1 MEEIIL
7 NYQRVASE
15 VKEFKL
21 SIPVQVRY
29 IYDKWVYRPFLGAGF
44 GMHYLLKAKAN
55 LDHEPLEPEFPIPFI
70 GVPVSAQDYDL
81 THQRKRVTWNWVFSG
96 GVQRKLGK
104 LLLEFRFTYERG
116 LNNLIDADERYA
128 DQELLDKYAYVPDDM
143 KLDNYVL
150 TLSLLRNF
158 SIPVKR
164 K

>member
-7 NYQRVASE
+7 QYQRVASE

-21 SIPVQVRY
+21 SIPVQLRY
-29 IYDKWVYRPFLGAGF
+29 IYDVGNYRPFLGAGF

-55 LDHEPLEPEFPIPFI
+55 LDHEPLEPEFPIAFI
-70 GVPVSAQDYDL
+70 GIPFSAEDYDL

-104 LLLEFRFTYERG
+104 LLLEFRFTYEHG
-116 LNNLIDADERYA
+116 INNLIDAEKRYI
-128 DQELLDKYAYVPDDM
+128 DQELLDKFAYVPDDM
-143 KLDNYVL
+143 KVDNYIISL
-150 TLSLLRNF
+150 GLLRNF
-158 SIPVKR
+158 AIPVKR